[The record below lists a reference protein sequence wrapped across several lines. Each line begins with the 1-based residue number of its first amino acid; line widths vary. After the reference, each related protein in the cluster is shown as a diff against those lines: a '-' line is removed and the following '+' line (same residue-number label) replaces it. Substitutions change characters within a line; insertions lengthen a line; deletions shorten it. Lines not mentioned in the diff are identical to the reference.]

1 MKYIFL
7 ILFVIDLQA
16 QSHSYFSII
25 PDLGAIDD
33 KCYLDAVTYDSN
45 YIYTLGS
52 LLTSQD
58 SNGRNK
64 IWDIYLSKFD
74 YHGKLI
80 AKTIFPDS
88 SDGIPYLTINRP
100 LVKIND
106 SLYFYWWYLSENR
119 QQGTSDYEAFIL
131 DIKNAKI
138 IRKKRIPRPFP
149 GDYYFIHYCK
159 AFFHNG
165 KVNLMFETNPNDT
178 IDIHY
183 YMYEIDTSLNNFKID
198 SIGKFNQKLTFYWV
212 SKNQKNEYEFVG
224 EVSKIKN
231 GEITSEMNLF
241 YMKMDSTFKIIK
253 RKDYLGNFNYGFV
266 TADNYTILRNE
277 DNTWV
282 MSAYDWVITKEPD
295 PNYGKPTTL
304 KFSPEFDSLIWKRSM
319 YEKPVDVKLMN
330 SWIYYADKMKDGS
343 GYITAG
349 DQYDQRVGGRE
360 NYAVLYKVSENGD
373 SLWTRKYIPLGWSQ
387 ERTAGTRMSQVKVSD
402 YNTIIMGGIAG
413 DRDQNNA
420 VRAWLLHLD
429 SDGCLVPGCN
439 TVISTNDIISKK
451 DKAFVVYPNPSN
463 SGKIYL
469 LSRISS
475 NEKYNLSLLNLQGIE
490 IYKSEFLPMEGA
502 QYFIEIPEKIKPGEY
517 ILQIKNKS
525 NVQIEKLLM
534 VK

>member
-1 MKYIFL
+1 
-7 ILFVIDLQA
+7 
-16 QSHSYFSII
+16 
-25 PDLGAIDD
+25 
-33 KCYLDAVTYDSN
+33 
-45 YIYTLGS
+45 
-52 LLTSQD
+52 
-58 SNGRNK
+58 
-64 IWDIYLSKFD
+64 
-74 YHGKLI
+74 
-80 AKTIFPDS
+80 
-88 SDGIPYLTINRP
+88 
-100 LVKIND
+100 
-106 SLYFYWWYLSENR
+106 
-119 QQGTSDYEAFIL
+119 
-131 DIKNAKI
+131 
-138 IRKKRIPRPFP
+138 
-149 GDYYFIHYCK
+149 
-159 AFFHNG
+159 
-165 KVNLMFETNPNDT
+165 
-178 IDIHY
+178 
-183 YMYEIDTSLNNFKID
+183 MYEIDTSLNNFKID
-198 SIGKFNQKLTFYWV
+198 SIGTFNQKLTFFWV
-212 SKNQKNEYEFVG
+212 SKNQKNEFEFIG
-224 EVSKIKN
+224 NLFNIKN
-231 GEITSEMNLF
+231 KMLTNQMNLF
-241 YMKMDSTFKIIK
+241 YIKMDSTYKIIK
-253 RKDYLGNFNYGFV
+253 RKDYIGNFNYSFA
-266 TADNYTILRNE
+266 TADNFSILRNE

-295 PNYGKPTTL
+295 PNYGKPTSL

-373 SLWTRKYIPLGWSQ
+373 SLWTRKYIPLGWTK

-413 DRDQNNA
+413 DRDQNYA

-451 DKAFVVYPNPSN
+451 EKAFVAYPNPSS

-502 QYFIEIPEKIKPGEY
+502 QYFIDIPEKINPGEY

-525 NVQIEKLLM
+525 NVQIEKLII
-534 VK
+534 K

>member
-1 MKYIFL
+1 
-7 ILFVIDLQA
+7 
-16 QSHSYFSII
+16 
-25 PDLGAIDD
+25 
-33 KCYLDAVTYDSN
+33 
-45 YIYTLGS
+45 
-52 LLTSQD
+52 
-58 SNGRNK
+58 
-64 IWDIYLSKFD
+64 
-74 YHGKLI
+74 
-80 AKTIFPDS
+80 
-88 SDGIPYLTINRP
+88 
-100 LVKIND
+100 
-106 SLYFYWWYLSENR
+106 
-119 QQGTSDYEAFIL
+119 
-131 DIKNAKI
+131 
-138 IRKKRIPRPFP
+138 
-149 GDYYFIHYCK
+149 
-159 AFFHNG
+159 
-165 KVNLMFETNPNDT
+165 MFETNPNDT

-198 SIGKFNQKLTFYWV
+198 SIGRFNQKLTFYWV

-253 RKDYLGNFNYGFV
+253 RQDYIGNFNYGFV

-373 SLWTRKYIPLGWSQ
+373 SLWTRKYIPLGWTK
-387 ERTAGTRMSQVKVSD
+387 ERTVGTGMSQVKVSD
-402 YNTIIMGGIAG
+402 FNTIIMGGIAG
-413 DRDQNNA
+413 DRDQNYA

-439 TVISTNDIISKK
+439 TTINTKDIIDKK
-451 DKAFVVYPNPSN
+451 DKAFVVYPNPSS

-490 IYKSEFLPMEGA
+490 IYKNEFLPMEGA